1 MLTFPYKIAFSC
13 NKLFDAG
20 EASTLESKYLNC
32 IWSEW
37 SKWLRNGSRKLVS
50 WDDNFSK
57 YVKANSVWNVSTWKE
72 RQINKIV
79 FTNNLRIFLFI
90 YVCWLWHITTHSFYY
105 SKYTYSAVISL
116 ISGFLGLGIF
126 WQLGMHKICNS

>member
-72 RQINKIV
+72 RQINTIV
-79 FTNNLRIFLFI
+79 LTSNLWIFCLFLCLLAMTYYHAHLLLFYIGI
-90 YVCWLWHITTHSFYY
+90 YSV
-105 SKYTYSAVISL
+105 VISL
-116 ISGFLGLGIF
+116 ISRFLKYYLNF
-126 WQLGMHKICNS
+126 ATPNSQIH